1 MEVFSVLAT
10 MNLVDMMSS
19 PLDKIN
25 KTIGTSKE
33 QLKSMDTQINSVLTN
48 AMFPLAIAA
57 GAVVTALG
65 SCVGSAVEF
74 ESAMADVAK
83 VVNFTSQTELKG
95 MESAIL
101 DMSTKIPMA
110 ADGIAAI
117 IASAGQSGVAKEN
130 LTEFAE
136 QAAKMGVAF
145 DLTGDQAGKMMADW
159 RAGMG
164 LSLRQTYDLADAV
177 NHLSNNM
184 NATAP
189 ALGEV
194 LQRAGALGMVA
205 GGLETEVA
213 ALGAAFLSAGA
224 SPEIAATALKKFTM
238 TLTKST
244 AMTEKQVKAFKS
256 LGFDA
261 VELAKRMQG
270 DAKGAITDVL
280 TALSKFPEYT
290 HGAMLT
296 EMFGE
301 ESIGAIAPLLKNM
314 DTLTNAFEL
323 VSDKTKYAGS
333 MQAEFEV
340 RSKTV
345 ANAIQLLQNKLKKLS
360 IIIGNYLLPAVSA
373 IISLFSGI
381 TGAITKI
388 IDNPLGQIFIE
399 TAGAISLAA
408 LALSGYLLAV
418 KYGGFVLGFFT
429 KGLTAVKVAFLGLS
443 LPVQGLIILISAL
456 YLAYKANLGG
466 IADSVSAFYTKA
478 ELVFK
483 GVTALLKNFKKG
495 SAVITGDLV
504 KQIKAAGLQEVVFTL
519 FKLFRRLHAFV
530 TGVFQG
536 ISATFKVFREV
547 FEAVFSVIGDIVG
560 SIIDLF
566 SMLGLT
572 FAGVGN
578 MVKTDTVQSIGAIIG
593 LLAGVGAGIK
603 AVTVV
608 TTIWRFI
615 LIRLGS
621 LLAIS
626 FIHIGN
632 TVYVCLNVLKK
643 TITVTA
649 HAFKFLGTSLLW
661 TLKTFAKYFI
671 IKPLTIAFNIF
682 TIAVKGLGI
691 ALKFLTLNPIGLAL
705 TALITIIGLVIYNFD
720 TLWNHISTF
729 ASNLLNYWKS
739 LGLLLIAPFRFWFGT
754 IKTIVTGIW
763 DFIVNIFSGKSLFES
778 GAALINTFKEG
789 ILSAWQGLKDSF
801 TDVLASLREMLPFS
815 DAKTGPLSTLTLSGT
830 RLLSTLGEGVS
841 QAAPAFLKDINGV
854 FSQIN
859 PSIDTA
865 NLNVPNMSKQLDMA
879 FTPYLNSPVS
889 PVEQEKI
896 TAGKSSKENNNGTSY
911 TITIQNITLPNV
923 QKGEDFINQLQN
935 ELLAYGA

>member
-10 MNLVDMMSS
+10 MNLVDMMSN

-83 VVNFTSQTELKG
+83 VVNFTSKTELKG

-429 KGLTAVKVAFLGLS
+429 KGLAAVKTAFLGLS

-466 IADSVSAFYTKA
+466 IADSINAFYTKA
-478 ELVFK
+478 KLVFQ
-483 GVTALLKNFKKG
+483 GVTALLNNFKDG
-495 SAVITGDLV
+495 SATITGDLA
-504 KQIKAAGLQEVVFTL
+504 KQIKAAGLENVVT
-519 FKLFRRLHAFV
+519 
-530 TGVFQG
+530 
-536 ISATFKVFREV
+536 IIFKVIRRAQAFFISFYESIK
-547 FEAVFSVIGDIVG
+547 AVFSGIYGVIDSVFGFIFG
-560 SIIDLF
+560 W
-566 SMLGLT
+566 
-572 FAGVGN
+572 
-578 MVKTDTVQSIGAIIG
+578 IGK
-593 LLAGVGAGIK
+593 LL
-603 AVTVV
+603 
-608 TTIWRFI
+608 
-615 LIRLGS
+615 S
-621 LLAIS
+621 
-626 FIHIGN
+626 
-632 TVYVCLNVLKK
+632 Y
-643 TITVTA
+643 
-649 HAFKFLGTSLLW
+649 
-661 TLKTFAKYFI
+661 
-671 IKPLTIAFNIF
+671 FNIF
-682 TIAVKGLGI
+682 GSSMEEVKTFLPINDFQEFGKVMGYVVGGTLAFTTAYKTWIIVSTLANKGL
-691 ALKFLTLNPIGLAL
+691 KAL
-705 TALITIIGLVIYNFD
+705 TATTKAFGWAMKFASAAPLIIGITALIGLFALFIYNID
-720 TLWNHISTF
+720 TIKETAKKVWNAIGQAFSSAGQAISACLTSVADTIAAWVTTAWGYISTF
-729 ASNLLNYWKS
+729 IINLLNYWLS
-739 LGLLLIAPFRFWFGT
+739 LVNLLIEPFRAASTVIQSIF
-754 IKTIVTGIW
+754 TGIW

-789 ILSAWQGLKDSF
+789 ILSAWQGLKNSF

-830 RLLSTLGEGVS
+830 RLITTLGEGVS
-841 QAAPAFLKDINGV
+841 QAAPAFLKNVNGV

-865 NLNVPNMSKQLDMA
+865 NLNIPDMSRQLDMA
-879 FTPYLNSPVS
+879 LTPYLNSPVS
-889 PVEQEKI
+889 GAEQEKI
-896 TAGKSSKENNNGTSY
+896 TAGNSSKENNNGTSY

-923 QKGEDFINQLQN
+923 QKADDFIQQLQN